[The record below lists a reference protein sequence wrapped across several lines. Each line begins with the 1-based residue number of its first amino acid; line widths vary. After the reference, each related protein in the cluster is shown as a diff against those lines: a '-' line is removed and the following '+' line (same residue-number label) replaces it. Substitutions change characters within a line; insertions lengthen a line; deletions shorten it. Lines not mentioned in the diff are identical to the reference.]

1 MCNRYRPASVT
12 RIRDVFGF
20 SYLEDGPP
28 LEDRYRT
35 SGIGPLQPGPFIRR
49 GELVIGQWGLRLR

>member
-1 MCNRYRPASVT
+1 MCNRYRPASIT

-20 SYLEDGPP
+20 TCIEDGPT
-28 LEDRYRT
+28 LQDRYRT

-49 GELVIGQWGLRLR
+49 SELAIGQ